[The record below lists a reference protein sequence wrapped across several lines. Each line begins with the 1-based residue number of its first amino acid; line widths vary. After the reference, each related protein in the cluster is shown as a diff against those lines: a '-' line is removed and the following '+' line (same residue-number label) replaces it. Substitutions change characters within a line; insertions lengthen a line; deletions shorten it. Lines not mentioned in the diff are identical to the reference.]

1 MQIIKVKTLFLLYI
15 IHIFNLSFKFFDLVR
30 IVKEFIS
37 MSISISISMSSV
49 YLPQTFPA
57 YWSLKVKYVYR
68 ESQLKNV
75 KPIYLALHGMQ

>member
-37 MSISISISMSSV
+37 MSISISMSSV

-75 KPIYLALHGMQ
+75 KPIYLTLHGMQ